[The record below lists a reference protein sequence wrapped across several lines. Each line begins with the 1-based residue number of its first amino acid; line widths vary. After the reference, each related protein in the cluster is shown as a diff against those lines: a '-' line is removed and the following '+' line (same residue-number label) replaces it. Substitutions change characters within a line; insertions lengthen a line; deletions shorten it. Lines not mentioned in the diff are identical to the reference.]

1 MKCEH
6 INVHLNNTVFWAGNE
21 EVLLVPNNLVT
32 KVTMTKKTLQS
43 YLYYKPNHVC
53 MTKLIKRD
61 LGFPYCHEINSIIA
75 LIYLYKNDPE
85 CQSKCKS

>member
-6 INVHLNNTVFWAGNE
+6 INVHLNNTVFCAVSE

-53 MTKLIKRD
+53 RTKLIKRD
-61 LGFPYCHEINSIIA
+61 LGFPYCHEINSIIDFISS
-75 LIYLYKNDPE
+75 L
-85 CQSKCKS
+85 

>member
-1 MKCEH
+1 MKCEL

-53 MTKLIKRD
+53 RTKLIKRD
-61 LGFPYCHEINSIIA
+61 LGFPYCHEINSIIDFISS
-75 LIYLYKNDPE
+75 L
-85 CQSKCKS
+85 

>member
-6 INVHLNNTVFWAGNE
+6 INVHLNNTVFCAGSE

-43 YLYYKPNHVC
+43 YYTISQIMCAGRN
-53 MTKLIKRD
+53 
-61 LGFPYCHEINSIIA
+61 
-75 LIYLYKNDPE
+75 
-85 CQSKCKS
+85 

>member
-1 MKCEH
+1 MKSEH
-6 INVHLNNTVFWAGNE
+6 INVHLNNSVFWSGSE
-21 EVLLVPNNLVT
+21 EVLLVLNNLVT

-61 LGFPYCHEINSIIA
+61 LGFPYCREINSIIDFI
-75 LIYLYKNDPE
+75 LSL
-85 CQSKCKS
+85 

>member
-6 INVHLNNTVFWAGNE
+6 INVHLNNTVFCAGSE

-43 YLYYKPNHVC
+43 YLYYKPNHLC

-61 LGFPYCHEINSIIA
+61 LGFPYCHEINSIIDFISS
-75 LIYLYKNDPE
+75 L
-85 CQSKCKS
+85 